1 MQRDKR
7 EFYKKKKNLI
17 GKKSSLLPS
26 VQAEMGKSVFN
37 DNKIHIKESL
47 TIYRKRLFG
56 RINAFKQQHN
66 HKFLWNTN
74 GKILLRETETPRIVS
89 FSTHEEFE
97 VCLEQINNRWVLL
110 FQHLIIICIYTF
122 HFIQTSVNFL
132 LLMNLCWTLK
142 VIEIVLFHY
151 CFYRFIVRAFFNH

>member
-66 HKFLWNTN
+66 HKFLWTTN
-74 GKILLRETETPRIVS
+74 GKILLRENETSRIVS

-97 VCLEQINNRWVLL
+97 DYLDQFNNRWVFLL
-110 FQHLIIICIYTF
+110 QHLITICIL
-122 HFIQTSVNFL
+122 HFSLYINFS
-132 LLMNLCWTLK
+132 
-142 VIEIVLFHY
+142 
-151 CFYRFIVRAFFNH
+151 